1 MNIRNFSVIAH
12 IDHGKSTLCDRFLEL
27 CGLTSPLLKEGQAL
41 DQMSLE
47 RERGITIKAHPVRL
61 VYKKG
66 NYEYILNLIDTPG
79 HVDFSYEVSRSLA
92 ACEGAILLVDA
103 TQGVEAQTLSHYYLA
118 KENNL
123 IIIPVINKIDLPNA
137 RVDEVKKE
145 IINLTQNE
153 NISLVSAKSGTG
165 VKELLERIVEEIPPP
180 KNKIDSPLRALIF
193 DSHYDKYKGV
203 IVHIRVFEGKIKK
216 GMKIML
222 YSNKKVF
229 EVIEVGIFELELKER
244 EELRS
249 GEVGYFAAL
258 IRDPRDIRVG
268 DTVVDFKHQNIE
280 PLPGFK
286 VLKPV
291 VFASIYPALP
301 QGFESLRK
309 SIERLYL
316 NDPGFVY
323 EPEDSSQLGPGFRC
337 GFLGSLHLEIVEERL
352 EREFEENIVITYPST
367 KYKVIL
373 TNGEELEITNP
384 SKFPDESKIKEV
396 LEPIAL
402 LKIVTPSDFIG
413 EVLKLI
419 EVRKGKFINMIYI
432 DPNRVIIEVKIP
444 FSKIITKFF
453 DDLKSVTKGFG
464 TFDYTIS
471 DWEKG
476 DLTKVDI
483 LVNGKVV
490 DALSFITYKDEAYRK
505 AKEILTKMR
514 NFIPKQLFEV
524 VLQAKVQGK
533 IIARESISPLRKDVL
548 QKCYGGDVTRKK
560 KLLEKQKEGKKR
572 MKMIGNV
579 EIPQEAFLSIM
590 EVEWKK
596 YLYIFIFLFV

>member
-12 IDHGKSTLCDRFLEL
+12 IDHGKSTLCDRFLEI

-61 VYKKG
+61 IYKK
-66 NYEYILNLIDTPG
+66 NNEEYILNLIDTPG

-118 KENNL
+118 KENGL
-123 IIIPVINKIDLPNA
+123 KIIPVINKIDLPNA
-137 RVDEVKKE
+137 RVEEVKNE
-145 IINLTQNE
+145 IINLTQQKE
-153 NISLVSAKSGTG
+153 IYLVSAKSGIG
-165 VKELLERIVEEIPPP
+165 VRELLDRVIDEIPPP
-180 KNKIDSPLRALIF
+180 EIKENSPLRALIF

-222 YSNKKVF
+222 HSNKKVF
-229 EVIEVGIFELELKER
+229 EVIEVGIFELDLKEKDELK
-244 EELRS
+244 S

-258 IRDPRDIRVG
+258 IRDPKDIRVG
-268 DTVVDFKHQNIE
+268 DTVIDYKYQNTP
-280 PLPGFK
+280 PLSGFK

-291 VFASIYPALP
+291 VFASIYPTYP

-309 SIERLYL
+309 SIEKLYL
-316 NDPGFVY
+316 NDPGFVF

-352 EREFEENIVITYPST
+352 EREYGENIVITYPST
-367 KYKVIL
+367 KYKIIL
-373 TNGEELEITNP
+373 TNGEEIELTNP
-384 SKFPDESKIKEV
+384 SKFPDPSKIKEV
-396 LEPIAL
+396 LEPIAMV
-402 LKIVTPSDFIG
+402 KIITPSSFIG
-413 EVLKLI
+413 DVLKLI
-419 EVRKGKFINMIYI
+419 ELRRGKFLNLNYL
-432 DPNRVIIEVKIP
+432 DQNRVIIEAKIP
-444 FSKIITKFF
+444 FSKMITKFF
-453 DDLKSVTKGFG
+453 DDLKSITKGFG
-464 TFDYTIS
+464 TFDYFIS

-476 DLTKVDI
+476 DLIKVDV

-490 DALSFITYKDEAYRK
+490 DALSFIAYKDEAYRK
-505 AKEILTKMR
+505 AKDLLTKMR
-514 NFIPKQLFEV
+514 KFIPRQLFEV
-524 VLQAKVQGK
+524 VLQAKVEGK
-533 IIARESISPLRKDVL
+533 IIARESIAPLRKDVL
-548 QKCYGGDVTRKK
+548 QKCYGGDITRKK

-590 EVEWKK
+590 EVE
-596 YLYIFIFLFV
+596 

>member
-61 VYKKG
+61 IYKK
-66 NYEYILNLIDTPG
+66 NNENYILNLIDTPG
-79 HVDFSYEVSRSLA
+79 HVDFTYEVSRSLA

-123 IIIPVINKIDLPNA
+123 KIIPVINKIDLPNA
-137 RVDEVKKE
+137 RIEEVKNE
-145 IINLTQNE
+145 IINLTKDDK
-153 NISLVSAKSGTG
+153 ITLISAKSGIG
-165 VKELLERIVEEIPPP
+165 VEDLLDRIINEIPPP
-180 KNKIDSPLRALIF
+180 NIEIDSPLKALIF

-229 EVIEVGIFELELKER
+229 EVIEVGVFELELKETD
-244 EELRS
+244 ELKS

-268 DTVVDFKHQNIE
+268 DTVIDIKHQDVE

-291 VFASIYPALP
+291 VFASIYPTFP

-316 NDPGFVY
+316 NDPGFVF

-367 KYKVIL
+367 KYRVIL
-373 TNGEELEITNP
+373 TNGEEIEITNP
-384 SKFPDESKIKEV
+384 SKFPDESKIKDI
-396 LEPIAL
+396 LEPIAF
-402 LKIVTPSDFIG
+402 LKIITPSIYIG

-419 EVRKGKFINMIYI
+419 EVRKGRFLNMIYI
-432 DPNRVIIEVKIP
+432 DPNRVIIEAKIP

-453 DDLKSVTKGFG
+453 DDLKSITKGFG

-476 DLTKVDI
+476 DLIKVDI
-483 LVNGKVV
+483 LVNGKIV
-490 DALSFITYKDEAYRK
+490 DALSFITYRDEAYRK
-505 AKEILTKMR
+505 AKDILIKMR
-514 NFIPKQLFEV
+514 NFIPRQLFEV

-533 IIARESISPLRKDVL
+533 IIARESIAPLRKDVL

-572 MKMIGNV
+572 MKMVGNV

-590 EVEWKK
+590 EVE
-596 YLYIFIFLFV
+596 

>member
-27 CGLTSPLLKEGQAL
+27 CGLFSPLLKEGQAL

-66 NYEYILNLIDTPG
+66 DEEYILNLIDTPG

-123 IIIPVINKIDLPNA
+123 KIIPVINKIDLPNA
-137 RVDEVKKE
+137 RIEEVKDE
-145 IINLTQNE
+145 IFNLTNE
-153 NISLVSAKSGTG
+153 KNISLVSAKSGFG
-165 VKELLERIVEEIPPP
+165 VKELLDRVVNEIPPP
-180 KNKIDSPLRALIF
+180 KINKDSPLKALIF

-203 IVHIRVFEGKIKK
+203 IVHIRVFEGRIKK

-222 YSNKKVF
+222 HSTKKVF
-229 EVIEVGIFELELKER
+229 EVIEVGIFELDLKETN
-244 EELRS
+244 ELNS

-258 IRDPRDIRVG
+258 IRDPKDIRVG
-268 DTVVDFKHQNIE
+268 DTVIDYKYPNTE

-286 VLKPV
+286 ILKPV
-291 VFASIYPALP
+291 VFASIYPTLP

-309 SIERLYL
+309 SIEKLYL
-316 NDPGFVY
+316 NDPGFVF

-352 EREFEENIVITYPST
+352 EREFGESIVITYPST
-367 KYKVIL
+367 KYKIIL
-373 TNGEELEITNP
+373 NNGEEIELTNP
-384 SKFPDESKIKEV
+384 SKFPNESQIKEV
-396 LEPIAL
+396 LEPIAFV
-402 LKIVTPSDFIG
+402 KIITPKDFIG

-419 EVRKGKFINMIYI
+419 EIRRGKFLNMIYL
-432 DPNRVIIEVKIP
+432 DPNRVVIEAKIP
-444 FSKIITKFF
+444 FSKIIYKFF

-464 TFDYTIS
+464 TFDYTIDS
-471 DWEKG
+471 WEKG

-483 LVNGKVV
+483 LVNGKIV
-490 DALSFITYKDEAYRK
+490 DALSFIAYKDEAYRK
-505 AKEILTKMR
+505 AKEILNKMR
-514 NFIPKQLFEV
+514 SFIPRQLFEV

-533 IIARESISPLRKDVL
+533 IIARESIAPLRKDVL
-548 QKCYGGDVTRKK
+548 QKCYGGDITRKK

-590 EVEWKK
+590 EVE
-596 YLYIFIFLFV
+596 

>member
-66 NYEYILNLIDTPG
+66 NHEYILNLIDTPG

-118 KENNL
+118 KENSL
-123 IIIPVINKIDLPNA
+123 KIIPVINKIDLPNA

-165 VKELLERIVEEIPPP
+165 VKELLDRIVEEIPPP
-180 KNKIDSPLRALIF
+180 INKIDSPLRALIF

-229 EVIEVGIFELELKER
+229 EVIEIGIFELELKEK
-244 EELRS
+244 EELKS
-249 GEVGYFAAL
+249 GEVGYLAAL

-268 DTVVDFKHQNIE
+268 DTVIDYKHQNIE

-367 KYKVIL
+367 KYKVML
-373 TNGEELEITNP
+373 NNGEEIEITNP

-402 LKIVTPSDFIG
+402 LKIVIPSDFIG

-419 EVRKGKFINMIYI
+419 EVRKGKFLNMSYI
-432 DPNRVIIEVKIP
+432 DPNRVIIEAKIP

-453 DDLKSVTKGFG
+453 DDLKSMTKGFG

-476 DLTKVDI
+476 DLIKVDI

-524 VLQAKVQGK
+524 VLQAKIQGK
-533 IIARESISPLRKDVL
+533 IIARESIAPLRKDVL

-590 EVEWKK
+590 EVE
-596 YLYIFIFLFV
+596 

>member
-12 IDHGKSTLCDRFLEL
+12 IDHGKSTLCDRFLEI
-27 CGLTSPLLKEGQAL
+27 CGLISPLLIEGQAL

-61 VYKKG
+61 IYKKDET
-66 NYEYILNLIDTPG
+66 EYILNLIDTPG

-118 KENNL
+118 KENGL
-123 IIIPVINKIDLPNA
+123 KIIPVINKIDLPNA
-137 RVDEVKKE
+137 RIDEVKNE
-145 IINLTQNE
+145 IINLTQQKE
-153 NISLVSAKSGTG
+153 ISLVSAKSGFG
-165 VKELLERIVEEIPPP
+165 VKDLLDRIINEIPPP
-180 KNKIDSPLRALIF
+180 DSKLNHPLKALIF

-229 EVIEVGIFELELKER
+229 EVIEVGVFELELKEKD
-244 EELRS
+244 ELTS

-258 IRDPRDIRVG
+258 IRDPKDIRAG
-268 DTVVDFKHQNIE
+268 DTVIDSKLQNTN
-280 PLPGFK
+280 PLEGFK

-291 VFASIYPALP
+291 VFASIYPAYP

-309 SIERLYL
+309 SIEKLYL
-316 NDPGFVY
+316 NDPGFVF

-352 EREFEENIVITYPST
+352 EREYGENIVITYPST
-367 KYKVIL
+367 KYKVLL
-373 TNGEELEITNP
+373 TNGDEIEITNP
-384 SKFPDESKIKEV
+384 SKFPDPSKIKEV
-396 LEPIAL
+396 FEPIAKV
-402 LKIVTPSDFIG
+402 KIITPSIYIG
-413 EVLKLI
+413 DVLKLI
-419 EVRKGKFINMIYI
+419 EIRRGKLLNINYL
-432 DPNRVIIEVKIP
+432 DQNRVIIEAKIP

-453 DDLKSVTKGFG
+453 EDLKSITKGFG
-464 TFDYTIS
+464 TFDYSIY
-471 DWEKG
+471 DWEKS
-476 DLTKVDI
+476 DLIKVDV

-505 AKEILTKMR
+505 AKELLNKMR
-514 NFIPKQLFEV
+514 KFIPRQLFEV
-524 VLQAKVQGK
+524 VLQAKVDGK
-533 IIARESISPLRKDVL
+533 IIARESIAPLRKDVL
-548 QKCYGGDVTRKK
+548 QKCYGGDITRKK

-590 EVEWKK
+590 ELE
-596 YLYIFIFLFV
+596 

>member
-66 NYEYILNLIDTPG
+66 NHEYILNLIDTPG

-118 KENNL
+118 KENSL
-123 IIIPVINKIDLPNA
+123 KIIPVINKIDLPNA

-145 IINLTQNE
+145 IISLTQSE

-165 VKELLERIVEEIPPP
+165 VNELLDRIVEEIPPP
-180 KNKIDSPLRALIF
+180 INKTDSPLRALIF

-229 EVIEVGIFELELKER
+229 EVIEVGIFELELKEK
-244 EELRS
+244 EELIS
-249 GEVGYFAAL
+249 GEVGYLAAL

-268 DTVVDFKHQNIE
+268 DTVIDYKHHNIE

-367 KYKVIL
+367 KYKVML
-373 TNGEELEITNP
+373 NNGEEIEITNP

-402 LKIVTPSDFIG
+402 LKIVIPSDFIG

-419 EVRKGKFINMIYI
+419 EVRKGKFLNMIYI
-432 DPNRVIIEVKIP
+432 DPNRVIIEAKIP

-476 DLTKVDI
+476 DLIKVDI

-533 IIARESISPLRKDVL
+533 IIARESIVPLRKDVL

-590 EVEWKK
+590 EVE
-596 YLYIFIFLFV
+596 

>member
-12 IDHGKSTLCDRFLEL
+12 IDHGKSTLCDRFLEI
-27 CGLTSPLLKEGQAL
+27 CGLISPLLIEGQAL

-61 VYKKG
+61 IYKKDET
-66 NYEYILNLIDTPG
+66 EYILNLIDTPG

-118 KENNL
+118 KENGL
-123 IIIPVINKIDLPNA
+123 KIIPVINKIDLPNA
-137 RVDEVKKE
+137 RIDEVKNE
-145 IINLTQNE
+145 IINLTQQKE
-153 NISLVSAKSGTG
+153 ISLVSAKSGFG
-165 VKELLERIVEEIPPP
+165 VKDLLDRIINEIPPP
-180 KNKIDSPLRALIF
+180 DSKLNHPLKAIIF

-229 EVIEVGIFELELKER
+229 EVIEVGVFELDLKEKDELK
-244 EELRS
+244 S

-258 IRDPRDIRVG
+258 IRDPKDIRVG
-268 DTVVDFKHQNIE
+268 DTVIDSKLQNTN
-280 PLPGFK
+280 PLEGFK

-291 VFASIYPALP
+291 VFASIYPAYP

-309 SIERLYL
+309 SIEKLYL
-316 NDPGFVY
+316 NDPGFVF

-352 EREFEENIVITYPST
+352 EREYGENIVITYPST
-367 KYKVIL
+367 KYKVLL
-373 TNGEELEITNP
+373 TNGDEIEITNP
-384 SKFPDESKIKEV
+384 SKFPDPSKIKEV
-396 LEPIAL
+396 FEPIAKV
-402 LKIVTPSDFIG
+402 KIITPSIYIG
-413 EVLKLI
+413 DVLKLI
-419 EVRKGKFINMIYI
+419 EIRRGKLLNINYL
-432 DPNRVIIEVKIP
+432 DQNRVIIEAKIP

-453 DDLKSVTKGFG
+453 EDLKSITKGFG
-464 TFDYTIS
+464 TFDYSIY
-471 DWEKG
+471 DWEKS
-476 DLTKVDI
+476 DLIKVDV

-505 AKEILTKMR
+505 AKELLNKMR
-514 NFIPKQLFEV
+514 KFIPRQLFEV
-524 VLQAKVQGK
+524 VLQAKVDGK
-533 IIARESISPLRKDVL
+533 IIARESIAPLRKDVL
-548 QKCYGGDVTRKK
+548 QKCYGGDITRKK

-590 EVEWKK
+590 ELE
-596 YLYIFIFLFV
+596 

>member
-12 IDHGKSTLCDRFLEL
+12 IDHGKSTLCDRFLEI
-27 CGLTSPLLKEGQAL
+27 CGLISPLLIEGQAL

-61 VYKKG
+61 IYKKDET
-66 NYEYILNLIDTPG
+66 EYILNLIDTPG

-118 KENNL
+118 KENGL
-123 IIIPVINKIDLPNA
+123 KIIPVINKIDLQNA
-137 RVDEVKKE
+137 RIDEVKNE
-145 IINLTQNE
+145 IINLTQQKE
-153 NISLVSAKSGTG
+153 ISLVSAKSGFG
-165 VKELLERIVEEIPPP
+165 VKDLLDRIINEIPPP
-180 KNKIDSPLRALIF
+180 DSKLNHPLKALIF

-229 EVIEVGIFELELKER
+229 EVIEVGVFELDLKEKD
-244 EELRS
+244 ELTS

-258 IRDPRDIRVG
+258 IRDPKDIRVG
-268 DTVVDFKHQNIE
+268 DTVIDSKLQNTN
-280 PLPGFK
+280 PLEGFK

-291 VFASIYPALP
+291 VFASIYPAYP

-309 SIERLYL
+309 SIEKLYL
-316 NDPGFVY
+316 NDPGFVF

-352 EREFEENIVITYPST
+352 EREYGENIVITYPST
-367 KYKVIL
+367 KYKVLL
-373 TNGEELEITNP
+373 TNGDEIEITNP
-384 SKFPDESKIKEV
+384 SKFPDPSKIKEV
-396 LEPIAL
+396 FEPIAKV
-402 LKIVTPSDFIG
+402 KIITPSIYIG
-413 EVLKLI
+413 DVLKLI
-419 EVRKGKFINMIYI
+419 EIRRGKLLNINYL
-432 DPNRVIIEVKIP
+432 DQNRVIIEAKIP

-453 DDLKSVTKGFG
+453 EDLKSITKGFG
-464 TFDYTIS
+464 TFDYSIY
-471 DWEKG
+471 DWEKS
-476 DLTKVDI
+476 DLIKVDV

-505 AKEILTKMR
+505 AKELLNKMR
-514 NFIPKQLFEV
+514 KFIPRQLFEV
-524 VLQAKVQGK
+524 VLQAKVDGK
-533 IIARESISPLRKDVL
+533 IIARESIAPLRKDVL
-548 QKCYGGDVTRKK
+548 QKCYGGDITRKK

-572 MKMIGNV
+572 MKMIGNI

-590 EVEWKK
+590 ELE
-596 YLYIFIFLFV
+596 

>member
-12 IDHGKSTLCDRFLEL
+12 IDHGKSTLCDRFLEI
-27 CGLTSPLLKEGQAL
+27 CGLISPLLIEGQAL

-61 VYKKG
+61 IYKKDET
-66 NYEYILNLIDTPG
+66 EYILNLIDTPG

-118 KENNL
+118 KENGL
-123 IIIPVINKIDLPNA
+123 KIIPVINKIDLPNA
-137 RVDEVKKE
+137 RIDEVKNE
-145 IINLTQNE
+145 IINLTQQKE
-153 NISLVSAKSGTG
+153 ISLVSAKSGFG
-165 VKELLERIVEEIPPP
+165 VKDLLDRIINEIPPP
-180 KNKIDSPLRALIF
+180 DSKLNHPLKALIF

-229 EVIEVGIFELELKER
+229 EVIEVGVFELDLKEKD
-244 EELRS
+244 ELTS

-258 IRDPRDIRVG
+258 IRDPKDIRVG
-268 DTVVDFKHQNIE
+268 DTVIDSKLQNTN
-280 PLPGFK
+280 PLEGFK

-291 VFASIYPALP
+291 VFASIYPAYP

-309 SIERLYL
+309 SIEKLYL
-316 NDPGFVY
+316 NDPGFVF

-352 EREFEENIVITYPST
+352 EREYGENIVITYPST
-367 KYKVIL
+367 KYKVLL
-373 TNGEELEITNP
+373 TNGDEIEITNP
-384 SKFPDESKIKEV
+384 SKFPDPSKIKEV
-396 LEPIAL
+396 FEPIAKV
-402 LKIVTPSDFIG
+402 KIITPSIYIG
-413 EVLKLI
+413 DVLKLI
-419 EVRKGKFINMIYI
+419 EIRRGKLLNINYL
-432 DPNRVIIEVKIP
+432 DQNRVIIEAKIP

-453 DDLKSVTKGFG
+453 EDLKSITKGFG
-464 TFDYTIS
+464 TFDYSIY
-471 DWEKG
+471 DWEKS
-476 DLTKVDI
+476 DLIKVDV

-505 AKEILTKMR
+505 AKELLNKMR
-514 NFIPKQLFEV
+514 KFIPRQLFEV
-524 VLQAKVQGK
+524 VLQAKVDGK
-533 IIARESISPLRKDVL
+533 IIARESIAPLRKDVL
-548 QKCYGGDVTRKK
+548 QKCYGGDITRKK

-590 EVEWKK
+590 ELE
-596 YLYIFIFLFV
+596 

>member
-12 IDHGKSTLCDRFLEL
+12 IDHGKSTLCDRFLEI
-27 CGLTSPLLKEGQAL
+27 CGLISPLLIEGQAL

-61 VYKKG
+61 IYKKDET
-66 NYEYILNLIDTPG
+66 EYILNLIDTPG

-118 KENNL
+118 KENGL
-123 IIIPVINKIDLPNA
+123 KIIPVINKIDLQNA
-137 RVDEVKKE
+137 RIDEVKNE
-145 IINLTQNE
+145 IINLTQQKE
-153 NISLVSAKSGTG
+153 ISLVSAKSGFG
-165 VKELLERIVEEIPPP
+165 VKDLLDRIINEIPPP
-180 KNKIDSPLRALIF
+180 DSKLNHPLKALIF

-229 EVIEVGIFELELKER
+229 EVIEVGVFELDLKEKD
-244 EELRS
+244 ELTS

-258 IRDPRDIRVG
+258 IRDPKDIRVG
-268 DTVVDFKHQNIE
+268 DTVIDSKLQNTN
-280 PLPGFK
+280 PLEGFK

-291 VFASIYPALP
+291 VFASIYPAYP

-309 SIERLYL
+309 SIEKLYL
-316 NDPGFVY
+316 NDPGFVF

-352 EREFEENIVITYPST
+352 EREYGENIVITYPST
-367 KYKVIL
+367 KYKVLL
-373 TNGEELEITNP
+373 TNGDEIEITNP
-384 SKFPDESKIKEV
+384 SKFPDPSKIKEV
-396 LEPIAL
+396 FEPIAKV
-402 LKIVTPSDFIG
+402 KIITPSIYIG
-413 EVLKLI
+413 DVLKLI
-419 EVRKGKFINMIYI
+419 EIRRGKLLNINYL
-432 DPNRVIIEVKIP
+432 DQNRVIIEAKIP

-453 DDLKSVTKGFG
+453 EDLKSITKGFG
-464 TFDYTIS
+464 TFDYSIY
-471 DWEKG
+471 DWEKS
-476 DLTKVDI
+476 DLIKVDV

-505 AKEILTKMR
+505 AKELLNKMR
-514 NFIPKQLFEV
+514 KFIPRQLFEV
-524 VLQAKVQGK
+524 VLQAKVDGK
-533 IIARESISPLRKDVL
+533 IIARESIAPLRKDVL
-548 QKCYGGDVTRKK
+548 QKCYGGDITRKK

-590 EVEWKK
+590 ELE
-596 YLYIFIFLFV
+596 

>member
-61 VYKKG
+61 VYKKED
-66 NYEYILNLIDTPG
+66 NEYILNLIDTPG

-123 IIIPVINKIDLPNA
+123 KIIPVINKIDLPNA
-137 RVDEVKKE
+137 RIDEVKKE
-145 IINLTQNE
+145 IINLTHNE
-153 NISLVSAKSGTG
+153 KISLVSAKSGVG
-165 VKELLERIVEEIPPP
+165 VRELLDRIIEEIPPP
-180 KNKIDSPLRALIF
+180 INKTNYPLRALIF

-222 YSNKKVF
+222 YSNKKIF

-244 EELRS
+244 EELNS

-268 DTVVDFKHQNIE
+268 DTVIDYRHQNIE

-373 TNGEELEITNP
+373 TNGEEIEITNP

-396 LEPIAL
+396 LEPIAS
-402 LKIVTPSDFIG
+402 LKIITPSDFIG

-419 EVRKGKFINMIYI
+419 EIRRGKFLNMIYI
-432 DPNRVIIEVKIP
+432 DPNRVIIEAKIP
-444 FSKIITKFF
+444 FSKIISKFF

-471 DWEKG
+471 DWERG

-490 DALSFITYKDEAYRK
+490 DALSFITYRDEAYRK
-505 AKEILTKMR
+505 AKEILNKMR

-533 IIARESISPLRKDVL
+533 IIARESIAPLRKDVL

-590 EVEWKK
+590 EVE
-596 YLYIFIFLFV
+596 